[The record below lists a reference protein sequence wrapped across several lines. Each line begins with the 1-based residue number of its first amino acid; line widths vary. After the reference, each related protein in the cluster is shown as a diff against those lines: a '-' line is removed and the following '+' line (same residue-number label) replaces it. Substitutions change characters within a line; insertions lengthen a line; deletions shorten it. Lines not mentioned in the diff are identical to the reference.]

1 MGRQRLVVSDWFGLQ
16 GMTMNSKIWVSE
28 LNARPEVRSA
38 FPKTTIRF
46 YDTTLRDGEQT
57 VGIVLSPQ
65 QKLEIA
71 LKLDELGVGRIEA
84 GFPRVSPE
92 DAEAIQLMQRAGIK
106 AELWGFSRAVKADV
120 EELVRLSL
128 RFSVIEAPTSDI
140 KLKAYGITR
149 EEVLRRIRD
158 AVSAAREAG
167 ITVAFFA
174 VDGTR
179 TDLEFLKTVYLAAL
193 EGGAKEVVVVDTIGA
208 CGPEAAE
215 YLVRQVCEW
224 VGKDVPV
231 HFHGHNDFG
240 MATACAVAA
249 VRGGATWIQGT
260 INGMGERAGNADIGE
275 IALAL
280 RCLYDVPVELKLE
293 KVREVSEVVQ
303 QAGGYTL
310 EAWKPLVG
318 QNLFMRESGAV
329 ASQFHIPEA
338 IEPYSSEI
346 VRAERRI
353 VLGKKSGLDSI
364 DLKCQELGIAIAP
377 EQRGT
382 VLAAVKKAAISK
394 RGLITDEEFRGIVA
408 GTLSTEQGPG
418 KSECQ
423 PQPLKG
429 H

>member
-1 MGRQRLVVSDWFGLQ
+1 MSGTTNNQV
-16 GMTMNSKIWVSE
+16 WVSE
-28 LNARPEVRSA
+28 LNARAEIRSA
-38 FPKTTIRF
+38 FPKGSVRF

-57 VGIVLSPQ
+57 VGVVLSPQ

-71 LKLDELGVGRIEA
+71 KHLDTLGVSRIEA

-92 DAEAIQLMQRAGIK
+92 DGEAIRLMQAAGLK

-120 EELVRLSL
+120 EELIRLGL
-128 RFSVIEAPTSDI
+128 RASVIEAPTSDI

-149 EEVLRRIRD
+149 DEVLRRVAE
-158 AVSAAREAG
+158 AVSFATQNG

-179 TDLEFLKTVYLAAL
+179 TGLEFLRKVYTTALAA
-193 EGGAKEVVVVDTIGA
+193 GAAEIVVVDTIGA

-215 YLVRQVCEW
+215 FLVRQTREW
-224 VGKDVPV
+224 VGPQVPV

-249 VRGGATWIQGT
+249 VRGGASWIQGT
-260 INGMGERAGNADIGE
+260 INGMGERAGNADICE

-280 RCLYDVPVELKLE
+280 RCLYGVPVVLDLAKA
-293 KVREVSEVVQ
+293 REVSEVVQ
-303 QAGGYTL
+303 GAGGYTVD
-310 EAWKPLVG
+310 AWKPLVG

-338 IEPYSSEI
+338 IEPYSSTI
-346 VRAERRI
+346 VNARRLV

-364 DLKCQELGIAIAP
+364 DLKAKELGITFAEDQRAP
-377 EQRGT
+377 I
-382 VLAAVKKAAISK
+382 LAAVKKRAIAK
-394 RGLITDEEFRGIVA
+394 RGLLSDEEFRQIVDEFA
-408 GTLSTEQGPG
+408 SV
-418 KSECQ
+418 
-423 PQPLKG
+423 LK